1 MRWKEL
7 VVFIRKRCCEMFV
20 GNGAMGKLCFFFNKT
35 NDNESY

>member
-20 GNGAMGKLCFFFNKT
+20 GNGAMGSCVFFNKT
-35 NDNESY
+35 NDNESS